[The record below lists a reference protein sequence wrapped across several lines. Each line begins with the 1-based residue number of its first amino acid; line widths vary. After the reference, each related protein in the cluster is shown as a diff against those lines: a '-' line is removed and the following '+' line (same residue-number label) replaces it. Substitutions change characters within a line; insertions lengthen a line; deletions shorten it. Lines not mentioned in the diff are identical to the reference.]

1 MLQLYKEAFNAYCEA
16 EEQLRKLD
24 DYIWILGTLQGKLAC
39 TAACQS
45 LNLSNHE
52 EYMEELISE
61 SYTIAKKTKIWNFE
75 AQNYLKVARLYLDQ
89 PEKLDDL
96 IKIFMGT
103 FGKSLHDDEKFLLF
117 TVLGELYEKSGL
129 LRKKNLYYF
138 LAALVHLGKKVKLSQ
153 VLLV

>member
-52 EYMEELISE
+52 EYMEELISQT
-61 SYTIAKKTKIWNFE
+61 YTIAKKTKIWNFQ
-75 AQNYLKVARLYLDQ
+75 A
-89 PEKLDDL
+89 
-96 IKIFMGT
+96 
-103 FGKSLHDDEKFLLF
+103 
-117 TVLGELYEKSGL
+117 
-129 LRKKNLYYF
+129 
-138 LAALVHLGKKVKLSQ
+138 
-153 VLLV
+153 